1 MASPLTNF
9 NYSYSDL
16 DLHYPSSPSDD
27 SNSSIDLSTNPCPA
41 YSAEPYAEPPPYQ
54 DAPSSERPRRASTAA
69 RLAIAH
75 PYARLY
81 AKKEE
86 VKRRKIWNHA
96 LEKSLFTPYEIS
108 TIGAPQRRTIYIAS
122 LEAHIDKLHA
132 QLLEIGYWPIP
143 MEELKPYHGLNS
155 KTAKSIVSG
164 LQHDASVARLKM
176 LELERANKSLS
187 DSLRLEAPNAYNYPD
202 LLPYSGTAPHLSAT
216 TTPQPLTYP
225 VNITEA
231 GKHSIPPQF
240 SS

>member
-1 MASPLTNF
+1 MASPL
-9 NYSYSDL
+9 SYSHL
-16 DLHYPSSPSDD
+16 DLHYPSSPTD
-27 SNSSIDLSTNPCPA
+27 SSISSTDLSSNPCPA
-41 YSAEPYAEPPPYQ
+41 YDPEPYPEPPPYSA
-54 DAPSSERPRRASTAA
+54 DRPRPRAST

-132 QLLEIGYWPIP
+132 QLLEIGYWPVP

-164 LQHDASVARLKM
+164 LQHDASVTRLKM

-187 DSLRLEAPNAYNYPD
+187 DSLRLEAPNAFSHYPAP
-202 LLPYSGTAPHLSAT
+202 LPYSATAPHLSTYSVA
-216 TTPQPLTYP
+216 PLQPSAYMAET
-225 VNITEA
+225 A
-231 GKHSIPPQF
+231 KHSTHSHF
-240 SS
+240 AS

>member
-1 MASPLTNF
+1 MASPST

-16 DLHYPSSPSDD
+16 DLQYPSSPSAA
-27 SNSSIDLSTNPCPA
+27 SNSSTDIPANPCPA
-41 YSAEPYAEPPPYQ
+41 YSTEPYTEPPPYS
-54 DAPSSERPRRASTAA
+54 APSADRPPRPRTSS
-69 RLAIAH
+69 RLTIAH

-132 QLLEIGYWPIP
+132 QLLEIGYWPVP

-176 LELERANKSLS
+176 LELERANKSLG
-187 DSLRLEAPNAYNYPD
+187 DSLRLETPSAFSNYPD
-202 LLPYSGTAPHLSAT
+202 LLPYSATAPHLSAYSAAV
-216 TTPQPLTYP
+216 PQPTTYN
-225 VNITEA
+225 VNMTEA
-231 GKHSIPPQF
+231 GKHSTLPHFAP
-240 SS
+240 